1 MSAHFLRT
9 PFYQSQNQICENIRS
24 LLLNMSSSGSDLDST
39 VFDFPQISCQ
49 PVKGVVLDLER
60 QILLNNLEL
69 VDRFH
74 NLILLLAI
82 LVFVLLLLG
91 LVAN

>member
-39 VFDFPQISCQ
+39 VFDFPQINCQ